1 MLISDW
7 SSDVCSSD
15 LDIVLTLA
23 RDVDEVAEPVLLY
36 STVFTDA
43 ELAELVLSGSPKRQ
57 TLIAGR
63 AQLGPEA
70 SGAIASTA
78 DRASVLVLVA
88 NEGAIIR
95 PDILETIL
103 VRYPTDE
110 SVLDPMARR
119 SDLPLRLVERIV
131 TRVSEH
137 LRDHLVARYKIDAAT
152 ANG

>member
-43 ELAELVLSGSPKRQ
+43 ELAELVLSGSPTRQ

-70 SGAIASTA
+70 RGAIASTA
-78 DRASVLVLVA
+78 DRASVLVLEHGRA
-88 NEGAIIR
+88 SGWG
-95 PDILETIL
+95 
-103 VRYPTDE
+103 
-110 SVLDPMARR
+110 
-119 SDLPLRLVERIV
+119 
-131 TRVSEH
+131 RVGQYGE
-137 LRDHLVARYKIDAAT
+137 I
-152 ANG
+152 